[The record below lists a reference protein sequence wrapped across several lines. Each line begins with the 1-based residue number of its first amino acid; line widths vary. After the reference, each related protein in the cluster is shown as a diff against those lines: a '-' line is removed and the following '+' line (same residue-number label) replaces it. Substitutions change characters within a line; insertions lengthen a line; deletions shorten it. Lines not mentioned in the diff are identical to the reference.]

1 MPVAFINSSNRMY
14 MYQDVTYS
22 TDVLAL
28 IQLST
33 KTAATVC
40 RERVGSPGIKAEF
53 TWLVGVVVRA
63 SDM

>member
-1 MPVAFINSSNRMY
+1 MY